1 MAQILDIAHVGVGVP
16 DRQRFEQFAAEM
28 LGFPTFRS
36 QDHVVTY
43 VRWDGF
49 HHRLALYD
57 APGNELRY
65 IAYDVGS
72 QAEME
77 EWAKLLEGKGL
88 AVRRGSPAEC
98 AQRQAAGFIEF
109 QDPDGHPIA
118 LGYGFELGK
127 GPVRFTRGLS
137 VLRTGHTLLT
147 SEDTKRAHDFYTGAL
162 GFRLSDWV
170 YVSDEIR
177 LCFLRVNPRH
187 HTLALAPCSP
197 GAKPR
202 LQHIMVEVESLDDVM
217 RSYHYIRGKG
227 GPIGMG
233 PGKHPNCETIHT
245 YVPTPGGFAIEFGW
259 GHRRLDD
266 ARHQP
271 TIFPVGTPVDVWGGE
286 VQSEEFVLG

>member
-1 MAQILDIAHVGVGVP
+1 MAQILDIADVGVGVQ
-16 DRQRFEQFAAEM
+16 DRKRFEQFSEEI

-36 QDHVVTY
+36 LDQAVTY

-65 IAYDVGS
+65 IAFDVGN
-72 QAEME
+72 QAGME
-77 EWAKLLEGKGL
+77 EWAKTLSGKGI

-98 AQRQAAGFIEF
+98 AQRHVAGFVEF
-109 QDPDGHPIA
+109 RDPDGHPIA
-118 LGYGFELGK
+118 LGHGFELGREA
-127 GPVRFTRGLS
+127 VRFNRELS
-137 VLRTGHTLLT
+137 VLRTGHALVT
-147 SEDTKRAHDFYTGAL
+147 SEDPKRCHDFYTGTL

-170 YVSDEIR
+170 YVTDEIR
-177 LCFLRVNPRH
+177 LCFLRVNARH
-187 HTLALAPCSP
+187 HTFGAGPCQP
-197 GAKPR
+197 GSKPR
-202 LQHIMVEVESLDDVM
+202 LQHIMVEVEALDDVM
-217 RSYHYIRGKG
+217 RSYHHVRGRG

-233 PGKHPNCETIHT
+233 PGKHANCHTIHV
-245 YVPTPGGFAIEFGW
+245 YVPTPGGFAIEFGY

-271 TIFPVGTPVDVWGGE
+271 IIYPVGTPADVWGGG

>member
-1 MAQILDIAHVGVGVP
+1 MAQILDIAQVGVGVP
-16 DRQRFEQFAAEM
+16 DRQRFEQFSAEM
-28 LGFPTFRS
+28 LGFPTCRS
-36 QDHVVTY
+36 QDQGVTY

-65 IAYDVGS
+65 IAFDVGS
-72 QAEME
+72 QAEMDQ
-77 EWAKLLEGKGL
+77 WAKVLDGKGI

-98 AQRQAAGFIEF
+98 AQRHATGFIDF
-109 QDPDGHPIA
+109 RDPDGHPIA
-118 LGYGFELGK
+118 LGYGFTLGK
-127 GPVRFTRGLS
+127 EPASFTRNLS
-137 VLRTGHTLLT
+137 VLRTGHAVVT
-147 SEDTKRAHDFYTGAL
+147 SENTKRAHDFYTGVL

-170 YVSDEIR
+170 YVTDEIR

-187 HTLALAPCSP
+187 HTFAILPCGP

-233 PGKHPNCETIHT
+233 PGKHANCGTIHM

-271 TIFPVGTPVDVWGGE
+271 TIFPVGTPVDVWGGDI
-286 VQSEEFVLG
+286 QSEEFVLG